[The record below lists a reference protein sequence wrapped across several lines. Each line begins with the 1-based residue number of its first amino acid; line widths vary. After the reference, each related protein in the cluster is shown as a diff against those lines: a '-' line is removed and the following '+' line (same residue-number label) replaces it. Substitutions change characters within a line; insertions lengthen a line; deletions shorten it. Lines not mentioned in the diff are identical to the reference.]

1 MQSVQSAISAASESL
16 SPEQPLRVI
25 RPGRSASLFNFRE
38 VWLYR
43 DLILALAIRDIKL
56 RYRQTLLGA
65 IWVVF
70 QPLMS
75 AGIFS
80 FIFTGLGNFKTD
92 GVNPFIFAFS
102 GMLIYNVFSSVVGK
116 TSNIMVAN
124 NNLVSKVYFPR
135 ICLPLSVLPSVLV
148 DLSVSFVVMLG
159 LMFFYGQA
167 LSIGILLWPLMVVL
181 TMIFGLGFGLIAAS
195 LSVTYRDIQ
204 YIVPVIMSLTMYINP
219 VAYST
224 SNVTDSAK
232 VSSFAKQLYFLN
244 PFVEIL
250 GTSRYLLMGEGT
262 INPAGLA
269 VSVGFTAVLAY
280 LGLSCFRALE
290 RKFADVI

>member
-16 SPEQPLRVI
+16 SPEQPYRVI
-25 RPGRSASLFNFRE
+25 RPGRSASLFNFKE

-43 DLILALAIRDIKL
+43 DLIMALAVRDIKL

-75 AGIFS
+75 AGIFT
-80 FIFTGLGNFKTD
+80 FIFTSLGNLKTE
-92 GVNPFIFAFS
+92 GNPFVFAFS

-135 ICLPLSVLPSVLV
+135 ICLPLSALPSVLV

-159 LMFFYGQA
+159 LMFVFGQP
-167 LSIGILLWPLMVVL
+167 LSIGVLLWPLVVAL
-181 TMIFGLGFGLIAAS
+181 TMAFGLGFGLIAAS

-219 VAYST
+219 IGYSA
-224 SNVTDSAK
+224 SNVTDSK
-232 VSSFAKQLYFLN
+232 NVSAFAKQLYFLN
-244 PFVEIL
+244 PFVEIINA
-250 GTSRYLLMGEGT
+250 SRYLLTGQGVV
-262 INPAGLA
+262 NPAGF
-269 VSVGFTAVLAY
+269 VFSVVFTLVLMY